1 MTNGETSS
9 CCQWLLFII
18 SVFGLFSRP
27 PAIRRRKKYWLLKAV
42 FVGKQANI
50 KEREEARVRERERDR
65 QTDRQ
70 TETERER
77 ESKTLFYKDC
87 S

>member
-50 KEREEARVRERERDR
+50 KEREEARVRERERQTDR
-65 QTDRQ
+65 QTDRDR
-70 TETERER
+70 ERER
-77 ESKTLFYKDC
+77 VQNFILQGL
-87 S
+87 